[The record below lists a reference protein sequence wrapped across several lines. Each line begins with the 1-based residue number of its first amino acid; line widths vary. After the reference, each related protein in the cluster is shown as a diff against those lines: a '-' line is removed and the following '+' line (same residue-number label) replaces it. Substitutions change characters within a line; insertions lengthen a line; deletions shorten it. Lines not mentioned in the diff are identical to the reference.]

1 MRRFGKI
8 LIATI
13 AAAASGC
20 LYEAEY
26 VRAEPQPYVPAP
38 PPPAAESVV
47 PDTGVQTT
55 EAPPPPAGA
64 DVSSED
70 VFYERLSPYGYWTYV
85 APYGRVWVPAVG
97 YGWRP
102 YYYGQWVLTDW
113 GWTFVSDDPWAW
125 AGYHYGRWNWGIGIG
140 WYWVPGL
147 VWGPAWVS
155 WRYGGGYAAWC
166 PLGPPGV
173 YFGYRH
179 PGWVAVPEHHFTR
192 PIAHVAVPMRATAS
206 VVATAQPL
214 ARPHAMPARGGAFG
228 PPVENIARATGQS
241 LRPTPA
247 RAVVAQPTRA
257 PATAS
262 IARNNVMRSP
272 VQPSARAGSSG
283 GTVRSAPPARP
294 SPSPGY
300 RAVHPSP
307 SPRVRAGGGGG
318 WTRGLSSG
326 GGWSRPP
333 SSGGGWSRAPSSG
346 GGWSRA
352 PSSGGAPHASAPSS
366 GGGGHSSG
374 AHAGGGHSR

>member
-1 MRRFGKI
+1 MNMRRLGKI

-20 LYEAEY
+20 LYEGEY
-26 VRAEPQPYVPAP
+26 VRSEPQPYVPAP
-38 PPPAAESVV
+38 PPPAADTA
-47 PDTGVQTT
+47 PDTGVQST
-55 EAPPPPAGA
+55 EAPPPPAGS
-64 DVSSED
+64 DIPSED
-70 VFYERLSPYGYWTYV
+70 VFYERLSPYGSWTYV

-125 AGYHYGRWNWGIGIG
+125 AGYHYGRWNWGIGLG

-166 PLGPPGV
+166 PLGPRGV

-179 PGWVAVPEHHFTR
+179 PGWVAVPEQHFTR
-192 PIAHVAVPMRATAS
+192 PIAHVAVPLRATAS
-206 VVATAQPL
+206 VVASAQPL
-214 ARPHAMPARGGAFG
+214 SGPHAMPARGGSFG
-228 PPVENIARATGQS
+228 PPVANIARATGQTV
-241 LRPTPA
+241 RPQPA
-247 RAVVAQPTRA
+247 RAVMAQPSRS

-262 IARNNVMRSP
+262 VAHNNVMRSP
-272 VQPSARAGSSG
+272 VQPRTRAGSG
-283 GTVRSAPPARP
+283 GDTGRAAPPARP
-294 SPSPGY
+294 SPGY
-300 RAVHPSP
+300 RPVVRPGPA
-307 SPRVRAGGGGG
+307 PR
-318 WTRGLSSG
+318 TRSG
-326 GGWSRPP
+326 T
-333 SSGGGWSRAPSSG
+333 GGGWSRAPSSG

-352 PSSGGAPHASAPSS
+352 PSSGGGGSSHAPSSGGAPHASAPS

-374 AHAGGGHSR
+374 GHSGGHAGGGHSR